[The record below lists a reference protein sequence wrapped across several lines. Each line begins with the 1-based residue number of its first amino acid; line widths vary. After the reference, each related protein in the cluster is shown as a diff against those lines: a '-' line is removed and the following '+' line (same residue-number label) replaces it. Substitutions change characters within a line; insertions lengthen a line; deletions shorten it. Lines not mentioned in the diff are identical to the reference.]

1 MGLPFVPVGQVV
13 HAVPQAVASSS
24 FAQAAPHLWAPV
36 AQVNPHVVPSQVAST
51 AFAGTAQG
59 VHEVPQEFTS

>member
-1 MGLPFVPVGQVV
+1 MGLPFVPVGHVV

-51 AFAGTAQG
+51 AFTGTAQG
-59 VHEVPQEFTS
+59 VHEVPHEFTS